1 MIKKVILPCRLSGRF
16 KGLFDRPSHSKGM
29 ATISV
34 VDCHYYIK
42 FLKFWLS
49 FSQIDIAMS
58 K

>member
-1 MIKKVILPCRLSGRF
+1 
-16 KGLFDRPSHSKGM
+16 M